1 MKDYFQQSMR
11 ALQLAGKS
19 EPTQKGYTRAVRMLV
34 EHYGKTPDL
43 ITEEELQDYFLFRKN
58 ESKWSP
64 ATMRICY
71 SGIKFFFENVLRRDW
86 HTFQLIHAKR
96 EQRLPTVLSVN
107 EAWKIIDA
115 ISTHHNRA
123 YMTVVYACG
132 LRLNEALNLQVAD
145 INSERRCIHVHRGKG
160 AKDRYVPLPAAT
172 LVMLRKFW
180 ATHRNPVWIF
190 PSPGRGS
197 NQAPTSKKPMIKSSV
212 QGALRRV
219 IKQLNIKKRVTI
231 HTFRHSYATHL
242 LEAGVNIKRIQQY
255 LGHASLQTTMIYLH
269 LTTQGHENAY
279 NIINNLMDHKGGDHD
294 ND

>member
-1 MKDYFQQSMR
+1 
-11 ALQLAGKS
+11 
-19 EPTQKGYTRAVRMLV
+19 
-34 EHYGKTPDL
+34 
-43 ITEEELQDYFLFRKN
+43 
-58 ESKWSP
+58 
-64 ATMRICY
+64 
-71 SGIKFFFENVLRRDW
+71 
-86 HTFQLIHAKR
+86 
-96 EQRLPTVLSVN
+96 
-107 EAWKIIDA
+107 
-115 ISTHHNRA
+115 
-123 YMTVVYACG
+123 MTVVYACG

-145 INSERRCIHVHRGKG
+145 INSERMCIHVHRGKG
-160 AKDRYVPLPAAT
+160 AKDRYVPLPVAT

-190 PSPGRGS
+190 PSPGRCS

-279 NIINNLMDHKGGDHD
+279 NIINYLARYVFKVAISNSRIVKVEDRKVYFKYKKQRSNRWRTMVLDVMEFMRRFLHPSCSVPIEKIAVLIQLAFGFELPEPEIVVKPLKLPTCEHCGGSLRYIASIRNFIPVHEKAG
-294 ND
+294 